1 MSFSSIASPFVA
13 FFKGIWWFLDL
24 CRRALFNLIILLV
37 LIAIAVAL
45 FTSSPDK
52 PKDKTTL
59 VLNLQG
65 KLVEEVAG
73 SPREHLLAGAQG
85 EMVHQTRLRDVLTA
99 LKEACKDPNISQA
112 VLDVSE
118 FEGAGM
124 AQLREV
130 GTALTQFKACN
141 KPLLSYGENFS
152 QGAYYLASHASELN
166 LHPMGMVELSG
177 FGRQRN
183 YYKDALDRLGITV
196 HLLRVGTFKSFG
208 EPYIANAPSKAALE
222 ADAYLYDALWADFM
236 GGIEAQRKLPAGSIT
251 QLINTLPEALKT
263 TGGDGAKLALN
274 SKLVDAVITRD
285 QFREKIIKG
294 GALDDKTIRQVSL
307 ADYAHQAPQPSA
319 IGPAVGVVVAEGEII
334 DGFASPGTIG
344 GDSTA
349 RLIRQA
355 REDERIKAVVLRV
368 NSPGGSALASEI
380 VRREL
385 EVTRTAG
392 KPVVISMGDVAA
404 SGGYWISMS
413 SDRVLADKGTITGS
427 IGVFGM
433 LPTAEGLMDKLS
445 IRTGGYST
453 TWLAGGYDPRRALDP
468 RMAEVVQSGINDIY
482 TRFIGQAA
490 AARKMK
496 PEELDAVAQGRVW
509 TGQQAKERGLVDEL
523 GGLQDAITA
532 ATSLAKLDKPAVVY
546 VEPERS
552 RFDRL
557 LASLGDQAAVSIAPL
572 FQSLVGSHSNPL
584 HNAAAWAA
592 RQDQGEL
599 ALARKLM
606 EGRQPYAAAV
616 HCLCTAP

>member
-1 MSFSSIASPFVA
+1 MSFSSLASPFVA

-24 CRRALFNLIILLV
+24 CRRAFFNLIILLV
-37 LIAIAVAL
+37 LIAIAVAI
-45 FTSSPDK
+45 FSSGPDK

-85 EMVHQTRLRDVLTA
+85 QALHQTRLRDVLDA

-130 GTALTQFKACN
+130 ATALTQFKACN
-141 KPLLSYGENFS
+141 KPLLSYGEHYS
-152 QGAYYLASHASELN
+152 QSGYYLASHASELS

-196 HLLRVGTFKSFG
+196 HLLRVGTYKSFG

-222 ADAYLYDALWADFM
+222 ADAFLYDALWADFM
-236 GGIEAQRKLPAGSIT
+236 SGIEAQRKLPAGSIT
-251 QLINTLPEALKT
+251 KLINTLPEALKA
-263 TGGDGAKLALN
+263 TGGDGAKLALDA
-274 SKLVDAVITRD
+274 KLVDAVITRD
-285 QFREKIIKG
+285 QFREKVIKG
-294 GALDDKTIRQVSL
+294 GALDEKVIRQVSL
-307 ADYAHQAPQPSA
+307 ADYARQAPQPST
-319 IGPAVGVVVAEGEII
+319 IGPAVGVVVAEGEIV
-334 DGFASPGTIG
+334 DGMASPGTVG

-572 FQSLVGSHSNPL
+572 FQSLVGSSSNPL
-584 HNAAAWAA
+584 HNAAAWAT

>member
-1 MSFSSIASPFVA
+1 M
-13 FFKGIWWFLDL
+13 
-24 CRRALFNLIILLV
+24 
-37 LIAIAVAL
+37 
-45 FTSSPDK
+45 
-52 PKDKTTL
+52 
-59 VLNLQG
+59 
-65 KLVEEVAG
+65 
-73 SPREHLLAGAQG
+73 
-85 EMVHQTRLRDVLTA
+85 
-99 LKEACKDPNISQA
+99 
-112 VLDVSE
+112 
-118 FEGAGM
+118 
-124 AQLREV
+124 
-130 GTALTQFKACN
+130 
-141 KPLLSYGENFS
+141 
-152 QGAYYLASHASELN
+152 
-166 LHPMGMVELSG
+166 
-177 FGRQRN
+177 
-183 YYKDALDRLGITV
+183 
-196 HLLRVGTFKSFG
+196 
-208 EPYIANAPSKAALE
+208 
-222 ADAYLYDALWADFM
+222 
-236 GGIEAQRKLPAGSIT
+236 
-251 QLINTLPEALKT
+251 
-263 TGGDGAKLALN
+263 
-274 SKLVDAVITRD
+274 
-285 QFREKIIKG
+285 
-294 GALDDKTIRQVSL
+294 
-307 ADYAHQAPQPSA
+307 
-319 IGPAVGVVVAEGEII
+319 
-334 DGFASPGTIG
+334 
-344 GDSTA
+344 
-349 RLIRQA
+349 
-355 REDERIKAVVLRV
+355 
-368 NSPGGSALASEI
+368 ASEI

-496 PEELDAVAQGRVW
+496 PEALDAVAQGRVW

-572 FQSLVGSHSNPL
+572 FQSLMGSHSNPL
-584 HNAAAWAA
+584 RNAAAWAT

-599 ALARKLM
+599 ALARKLI

>member
-13 FFKGIWWFLDL
+13 VFKGIWWFLDL
-24 CRRALFNLIILLV
+24 CRRAFFNLIILLV

-45 FTSSPDK
+45 FTSKPDK

-141 KPLLSYGENFS
+141 KPLLSYGEHFS
-152 QGAYYLASHASELN
+152 QAGYYLASHANEVN

-222 ADAYLYDALWADFM
+222 ADAYLYDALWADYM
-236 GGIEAQRKLPAGSIT
+236 SSVEAQRKLPAGSIT
-251 QLINTLPEALKT
+251 QLINTLPEALKA

-274 SKLVDAVITRD
+274 AKLVDAVITRD
-285 QFREKIIKG
+285 LFREKIIKG

-307 ADYAHQAPQPSA
+307 ADYARQAPQPSA

-349 RLIRQA
+349 RLIRQV
-355 REDERIKAVVLRV
+355 REDERIKAVVVRV

-496 PEELDAVAQGRVW
+496 PEALDAVAQGRVW

-572 FQSLVGSHSNPL
+572 FQSLMGSHSNPL
-584 HNAAAWAA
+584 RNAAAWAT

-599 ALARKLM
+599 ALARKLI